1 MLDGFVEGM
10 LMRQAPAVSVTEVL
24 GYYNASTQLELTP
37 GYRKSG
43 KPRTYMVVIAVQSL
57 CISS

>member
-24 GYYNASTQLELTP
+24 GYYKASTRYQAT
-37 GYRKSG
+37 GNHVKRKY
-43 KPRTYMVVIAVQSL
+43 TVVIAVQSR